1 MKKQEPLGSGHTTPW
16 GVIKTYME
24 ITALWVK
31 QELINTL
38 TRKWAKYN
46 YCNREM
52 HGLKRPRVRRFD
64 LVREV
69 GKGLPQEVALDLKSE
84 ASVGRRWGR
93 KLLPGRGS
101 SRNMSP
107 VMGKR
112 VAGVKDQ

>member
-1 MKKQEPLGSGHTTPW
+1 
-16 GVIKTYME
+16 ME

-31 QELINTL
+31 QELINNL
-38 TRKWAKYN
+38 TRKWSKYN

-52 HGLKRPRVRRFD
+52 YGLKRPRVRRFD

-84 ASVGRRWGR
+84 ASVGRGRGR
-93 KLLPGRGS
+93 KILPGRES
-101 SRNMSP
+101 SVNTSP

-112 VAGVKDQ
+112 VTGMKDQKNSSSLRGRLKGWAR